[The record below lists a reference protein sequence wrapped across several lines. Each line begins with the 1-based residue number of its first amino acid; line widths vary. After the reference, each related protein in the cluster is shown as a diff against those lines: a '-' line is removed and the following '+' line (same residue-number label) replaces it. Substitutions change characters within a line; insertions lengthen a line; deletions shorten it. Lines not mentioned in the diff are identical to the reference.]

1 MNRPRVPSTFSVPLA
16 LACVRGYQ
24 IFVRPLIVGTGGC
37 RFVPSCSE
45 YAAESIATYG
55 ALRGGLMAVKRL
67 LRCHPL
73 GGSGLDPVPH
83 SRPAKPV
90 TTIS

>member
-1 MNRPRVPSTFSVPLA
+1 MNARLRSPFSARLA
-16 LACVRGYQ
+16 LLGVRAYQ
-24 IFVRPLIVGTGGC
+24 ILVRPLLAGTGGC

-55 ALRGGLMAVKRL
+55 AFRGGFMALKRL

-83 SRPAKPV
+83 SGPAKPD

>member
-1 MNRPRVPSTFSVPLA
+1 MTARRPSPFSTRLA
-16 LACVRGYQ
+16 LSGVRAYQ
-24 IFVRPLIVGTGGC
+24 LLVRPLIAGTGGC

-73 GGSGLDPVPH
+73 GGSGLDQVPH
-83 SRPAKPV
+83 SRPAKPD